1 MWLVFGCRGGFAASK
16 QLTSRPTGSVV
27 NWSGQGLQK
36 LDPTLPCDADIHT
49 LILDKNQIIKLEHL
63 EKCKNLMQL
72 SVANNRLVRM
82 MGVAKLTQ
90 LRVLNLPHN
99 SIGYVEGL
107 KDLVHLEWLNL
118 AGNNLKTIDQINSC
132 SSLQHL
138 DLSDNN
144 IPQIGDLSKLLSLK
158 TLLLHGNIIISLRM
172 APVCLPQSLTILSLA
187 ENEIRDLNEISFLAS
202 FPELEQLSIMNN
214 PCVMATPSIPGFD
227 YRPYIVS
234 WCLNLKVLDGY
245 VISQKES
252 LKAEWLYSQGKG
264 RSYRPGQHVQL
275 VQYLATVCPLTSTFG
290 LQTEEDAKLEK
301 ILSKQRLHQKQLMYQ
316 SQNEGLPTSSTPNK
330 VVPATYEHNSPTQ
343 GPQIILESEP
353 VIQRN
358 SWVGPGSSDD
368 HSYAVKN
375 VFPASVQAERS
386 CRKELYLEDI
396 QTDEDKLN
404 CSLLSSESTFMPV
417 ASGLSPVSPTTELRL
432 HGINLNLEDD
442 DNTVIVFVKEVNKDE
457 DDNKQEKTSWV
468 TKEFSIKA
476 AETVE
481 TQEEDNEDG
490 ILPSP
495 SPATVTANPTANIN
509 DCLAPSVDQDLCS
522 DLKPPLTDDEPL
534 IKNLYIDQTIEKDST
549 DASAAVDQD
558 AELQRMNK
566 AAIKLQA
573 CWRGFHT
580 RNYHPRAKEVR
591 YEIRLSR
598 MQEHIVFLTDEIRK
612 LKKEREEEKIQKLVQ
627 EEAVRYLW
635 NQVRSLQ
642 QWQLSVNQNLST
654 WQHGVSA
661 SSILCPSKLS
671 VQSSGLNQ
679 ETSPVGSSSWL
690 ASATEALHE
699 KTLPEFP
706 DSGFHSSITDQTHV
720 NDSRGS
726 EKSSTEG
733 SESSLIGNSIETVK
747 QCGDPVSECI
757 SDTEDVQVDHE
768 EWSKASS
775 NSEQDS
781 SLLQQYL
788 MSVQQLEEADDR
800 TSCSDGTERSGPQTA
815 ASAEKLYSLSDAV
828 SINVS
833 QDVPSPAQNE
843 IKQTPE
849 SCKLNSG
856 VVEGKQ
862 TECDA
867 SFQVLHVGIAV

>member
-1 MWLVFGCRGGFAASK
+1 MAAARSEAAP
-16 QLTSRPTGSVV
+16 LALGAREGSVV

-63 EKCKNLMQL
+63 EKCRNLLQL

-158 TLLLHGNIIISLRM
+158 TLLLHGNIITSLRM

-264 RSYRPGQHVQL
+264 RSYRSGQHVQL

-316 SQNEGLPTSSTPNK
+316 SQNEGPPTSSTPNK
-330 VVPATYEHNSPTQ
+330 VVPATYEHNSSIQ

-442 DNTVIVFVKEVNKDE
+442 DNTVIVFVKEVNKVE
-457 DDNKQEKTSWV
+457 DDNKQENTSWI
-468 TKEFSIKA
+468 TKECSIKA
-476 AETVE
+476 AETME

-490 ILPSP
+490 ILTSP
-495 SPATVTANPTANIN
+495 SPATVTANPTASIN
-509 DCLAPSVDQDLCS
+509 DCLASSVDQVLCS
-522 DLKPPLTDDEPL
+522 HLKPPLTDDEPL
-534 IKNLYIDQTIEKDST
+534 IKNLYIDQTIERNST

-566 AAIKLQA
+566 AATMLQA

-612 LKKEREEEKIQKLVQ
+612 LKKEREEERIQKLVQ

-661 SSILCPSKLS
+661 SSTLCPSKLS

-679 ETSPVGSSSWL
+679 ETSPVGSSTWL
-690 ASATEALHE
+690 VSATEALHE

-720 NDSRGS
+720 NDSHGS

-757 SDTEDVQVDHE
+757 SDTEDVQADHE
-768 EWSKASS
+768 EWSKESS

-800 TSCSDGTERSGPQTA
+800 TSCSDGTERSRPQTA
-815 ASAEKLYSLSDAV
+815 ASAEKPYALSDAV

-843 IKQTPE
+843 INQTPE

-867 SFQVLHVGIAV
+867 SFQVLPVGIAV

>member
-1 MWLVFGCRGGFAASK
+1 MAAARNEAAT
-16 QLTSRPTGSVV
+16 LALGAREGSVV

-63 EKCKNLMQL
+63 EKCRNLMQL

-144 IPQIGDLSKLLSLK
+144 IPQIGDISKLLSLK
-158 TLLLHGNIIISLRM
+158 TLLLHGNIIASLRM
-172 APVCLPQSLTILSLA
+172 APVCLPQSLIILSLA

-316 SQNEGLPTSSTPNK
+316 SQNEGPPTSSTPNK
-330 VVPATYEHNSPTQ
+330 VVTAMYEHNSPTQ
-343 GPQIILESEP
+343 GPQIVLESEP

-404 CSLLSSESTFMPV
+404 SSLLSSESTFMPV

-442 DNTVIVFVKEVNKDE
+442 DDDNTVIVFVKEVNKDE
-457 DDNKQEKTSWV
+457 DDNKEEKTSWV
-468 TKEFSIKA
+468 TKECSIKA

-495 SPATVTANPTANIN
+495 SPTTVTANSAANIN
-509 DCLAPSVDQDLCS
+509 DCLASSVDQVLCNH
-522 DLKPPLTDDEPL
+522 LKLMDDEPL
-534 IKNLYIDQTIEKDST
+534 IKNLYIDQTIERNST
-549 DASAAVDQD
+549 DVSAAVDQD

-566 AAIKLQA
+566 AATKLQA
-573 CWRGFHT
+573 CWRGFHA

-627 EEAVRYLW
+627 EEALRYLW

-654 WQHGVSA
+654 WQCGVSA
-661 SSILCPSKLS
+661 SSTLCPSKLS
-671 VQSSGLNQ
+671 VPSSGLNQ

-690 ASATEALHE
+690 VSATEALHE

-720 NDSRGS
+720 NDSHSS

-733 SESSLIGNSIETVK
+733 SENSLIGNSIETVK

-757 SDTEDVQVDHE
+757 SDTEDIQADHE

-775 NSEQDS
+775 DSEQDS

-815 ASAEKLYSLSDAV
+815 ASEKPYSLSDAV

-833 QDVPSPAQNE
+833 QDVPSAAQNE
-843 IKQTPE
+843 INQTPE
-849 SCKLNSG
+849 SYKLNSG
-856 VVEGKQ
+856 VVEEKQ
-862 TECDA
+862 TECDT
-867 SFQVLHVGIAV
+867 SFQGLHVGIAV

>member
-1 MWLVFGCRGGFAASK
+1 MAAARSEAAP
-16 QLTSRPTGSVV
+16 LALGAREGSVV

-63 EKCKNLMQL
+63 EKCRNLMQL

-158 TLLLHGNIIISLRM
+158 TLLLHGNIITSLRM

-187 ENEIRDLNEISFLAS
+187 ENEIRDLN
-202 FPELEQLSIMNN
+202 ELEQLSIMNN

-316 SQNEGLPTSSTPNK
+316 SQNEGPPTSSTPNK
-330 VVPATYEHNSPTQ
+330 VVPATYEHNSSIQ

-358 SWVGPGSSDD
+358 SWVGPGSTDD

-442 DNTVIVFVKEVNKDE
+442 DNTVIVFVKEVNKVE
-457 DDNKQEKTSWV
+457 DDNKQENTSWI
-468 TKEFSIKA
+468 TKECSIKA
-476 AETVE
+476 AETME

-490 ILPSP
+490 ILTSP
-495 SPATVTANPTANIN
+495 SPATVTANPTASIN
-509 DCLAPSVDQDLCS
+509 DCLASSVDQVLCS
-522 DLKPPLTDDEPL
+522 HLKPSLTDDEPL
-534 IKNLYIDQTIEKDST
+534 IKNLYIDQTIERNST
-549 DASAAVDQD
+549 DASTAVDQD

-566 AAIKLQA
+566 AATMLQA

-612 LKKEREEEKIQKLVQ
+612 LKKEREEERIQKLVQ

-661 SSILCPSKLS
+661 SSTLCPSKLS

-679 ETSPVGSSSWL
+679 ETSPVGSSTWL
-690 ASATEALHE
+690 VSATEALHE

-706 DSGFHSSITDQTHV
+706 DSGFHSSITDHTHV
-720 NDSRGS
+720 NDSHGS

-757 SDTEDVQVDHE
+757 SDTEDVQADHE
-768 EWSKASS
+768 EWSKESS

-800 TSCSDGTERSGPQTA
+800 TSCSDGTERSRPQTA
-815 ASAEKLYSLSDAV
+815 ASAEKPYSLSDAV

-843 IKQTPE
+843 INQTPE

-867 SFQVLHVGIAV
+867 SFQVLPVGIAV